1 MRSILDDALFGQRL
15 LAAAGLYKG
24 RLDGDVGPITKAAL
38 QAFLTLSDSYAK
50 ALGKFDA
57 RSEEAI
63 YSLLPKAQSACRK
76 AMALAKAKYPLTVK
90 VLSGTRSYAEQ
101 HKLFLQ
107 RPRVTKA
114 DAGQSNHNFGIAFD
128 IGIFDGKTY
137 FTGAT
142 RAQEKAYDDLA
153 KLIKGSLGFTIG
165 KDDKLLDWGGDW
177 KSIVDKPHYELH
189 TGKSVSQCRALLE
202 AGKPYV

>member
-1 MRSILDDALFGQRL
+1 
-15 LAAAGLYKG
+15 
-24 RLDGDVGPITKAAL
+24 
-38 QAFLTLSDSYAK
+38 
-50 ALGKFDA
+50 
-57 RSEEAI
+57 
-63 YSLLPKAQSACRK
+63 
-76 AMALAKAKYPLTVK
+76 MALAKAKYPLTVK